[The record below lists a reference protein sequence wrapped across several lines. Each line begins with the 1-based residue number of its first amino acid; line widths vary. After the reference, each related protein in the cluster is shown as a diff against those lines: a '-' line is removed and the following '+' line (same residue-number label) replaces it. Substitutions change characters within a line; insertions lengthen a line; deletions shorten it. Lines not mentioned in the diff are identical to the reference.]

1 MISTLLASVWP
12 YLAGAGALIAAALG
26 VYAKGRKDAS
36 DKAKTK
42 AADDYIKTRKRT
54 DDEDYTDPDINAA
67 RDRLRDRGER

>member
-1 MISTLLASVWP
+1 MIGTILASLWP
-12 YLAGAGALIAAALG
+12 YLAGAGALIAAVLG

-54 DDEDYTDPDINAA
+54 DDEDYTDPDVNAA

>member
-1 MISTLLASVWP
+1 MISTLLASLWP

-26 VYAKGRKDAS
+26 VYAKGRKD
-36 DKAKTK
+36 AKTK

-54 DDEDYTDPDINAA
+54 DDEDYTDPDINAT